1 MFVVNSTSVLA
12 NTDKY
17 QGRSVYRLD
26 HDKLRLVL
34 QHQTISDRVRQRMGS
49 RPGKVLSALLR
60 QCETPELTGGDS
72 QQPPS
77 ADRRSIKPRME
88 YIDLERLLHDVNN
101 SDNTSGGENRGV
113 VNGYANGT
121 LSHGDEIDMEELEEQ
136 VATLAEGSCDFI
148 SLEISQDKQETTWRV
163 NLDSLE
169 DQSRNEEI
177 MQMVKQRFGLMSL
190 RIIRILMSRGKV
202 DEKALQEIGL
212 LNAKDL
218 RRCLAQLHAHGFIDL
233 QEVPR
238 EPQRQPARTIYLWF
252 YDAERVK
259 MRMMENLYKAMCRLL
274 QRLKVERQTVSSTV
288 QKAERS
294 DVKGKEHEILSS
306 DEITVLNRW
315 RRKELWYLS
324 ELERLGSSVDVCAWK

>member
-1 MFVVNSTSVLA
+1 MGNQAGDVLTA
-12 NTDKY
+12 I
-17 QGRSVYRLD
+17 L
-26 HDKLRLVL
+26 H
-34 QHQTISDRVRQRMGS
+34 
-49 RPGKVLSALLR
+49 
-60 QCETPELTGGDS
+60 QCETPKLTGGDA

-77 ADRRSIKPRME
+77 ADRRSRE
-88 YIDLERLLHDVNN
+88 GRLQFLDLEQALHDVNE
-101 SDNTSGGENRGV
+101 SYTSGGVHRGI
-113 VNGYANGT
+113 VNGHANG
-121 LSHGDEIDMEELEEQ
+121 SFNNCDEMEMQELEEL

-148 SLEISQDKQETTWRV
+148 SNMGEDNAKTWTV
-163 NLDSLE
+163 DLGGVE
-169 DQSRNEEI
+169 DRSRNEEI

-190 RIIRILMSRGKV
+190 RIIRILISRGKV

-252 YDAERVK
+252 YDADRVK
-259 MRMMENLYKAMCRLL
+259 MRITENLYKSMCRLL
-274 QRLKVERQTVSSTV
+274 QRLKVERLKVSSTL

-294 DVKGKEHEILSS
+294 DVKGKEHEMLRN
-306 DEITVLNRW
+306 DEITVLKRW

-324 ELERLGSSVDVCAWK
+324 ELERLGFSVDVCAWK

>member
-1 MFVVNSTSVLA
+1 
-12 NTDKY
+12 
-17 QGRSVYRLD
+17 
-26 HDKLRLVL
+26 
-34 QHQTISDRVRQRMGS
+34 MGS
-49 RPGKVLSALLR
+49 RPGKVLAALLR

-77 ADRRSIKPRME
+77 ADRRSIKPRLE

-101 SDNTSGGENRGV
+101 PDNTSGGKNRGV
-113 VNGYANGT
+113 ANGYANGT

-148 SLEISQDKQETTWRV
+148 SQEISQDKQETTWRL

-177 MQMVKQRFGLMSL
+177 MQMVKQRFGLMCL

-259 MRMMENLYKAMCRLL
+259 MRMMENLYKSMCRLL
-274 QRLKVERQTVSSTV
+274 QRLKVERQKVSSTV

-294 DVKGKEHEILSS
+294 DVKGKEHEILSI
-306 DEITVLNRW
+306 DEITVLKRW

>member
-1 MFVVNSTSVLA
+1 MGNQTGDVL
-12 NTDKY
+12 T
-17 QGRSVYRLD
+17 
-26 HDKLRLVL
+26 
-34 QHQTISDRVRQRMGS
+34 
-49 RPGKVLSALLR
+49 ALLH
-60 QCETPELTGGDS
+60 QCETPKLTGGNA
-72 QQPPS
+72 QQPAL
-77 ADRRSIKPRME
+77 ADRRSGEARLQIL
-88 YIDLERLLHDVNN
+88 DLDQALHDVNE
-101 SDNTSGGENRGV
+101 SDTSGGVHQGV
-113 VNGYANGT
+113 VNGHANG
-121 LSHGDEIDMEELEEQ
+121 SSSRRDEIEMEELEEQ

-148 SLEISQDKQETTWRV
+148 SHTGANNEKIWSVDLGGV
-163 NLDSLE
+163 E
-169 DQSRNEEI
+169 DRSRNDEI

-252 YDAERVK
+252 YDGDRVK
-259 MRMMENLYKAMCRLL
+259 MRIMENLYKSMCRLL
-274 QRLKVERQTVSSTV
+274 QRLKVERLKVSSTL

-294 DVKGKEHEILSS
+294 DVKGKEHEMLRS
-306 DEITVLNRW
+306 DEITVLKQW

>member
-1 MFVVNSTSVLA
+1 
-12 NTDKY
+12 
-17 QGRSVYRLD
+17 
-26 HDKLRLVL
+26 
-34 QHQTISDRVRQRMGS
+34 MGS
-49 RPGKVLSALLR
+49 RPGKVLAALLR
-60 QCETPELTGGDS
+60 QCETPELMGGDS

-77 ADRRSIKPRME
+77 ADRGSFKPRLE
-88 YIDLERLLHDVNN
+88 YVDLERLLHDVNN
-101 SDNTSGGENRGV
+101 SDNTSNGENRGV

-121 LSHGDEIDMEELEEQ
+121 LSHGDEINMEELEEQ
-136 VATLAEGSCDFI
+136 VATLAEGSCAFI
-148 SLEISQDKQETTWRV
+148 SQEISQDTQETTWRV
-163 NLDSLE
+163 DLDSLE

-177 MQMVKQRFGLMSL
+177 MQMVKQRFGLTSL

-202 DEKALQEIGL
+202 DEKTLQEIGL

-259 MRMMENLYKAMCRLL
+259 MRMMENLYKSMCRLL
-274 QRLKVERQTVSSTV
+274 QRLKVERQKVSSTV

-306 DEITVLNRW
+306 DEIAVLKRW